1 MVLAG
6 LREAAE
12 VVPGEEEKSEGA
24 TGKDALQMF
33 GRGRTLPTVESPGE
47 LEYGFE
53 NPKP

>member
-24 TGKDALQMF
+24 AGAGRLATGRLAM
-33 GRGRTLPTVESPGE
+33 GRFPAVD
-47 LEYGFE
+47 
-53 NPKP
+53 